1 MRLTPTVEDDE
12 GQQTTLFVLISEVR
26 AVAVVTAMLATMPA
40 LLRAPRGDG
49 HPVMVIPGLLAG
61 DLSTAHLRR
70 HLGTLGYNVHPWRLG
85 RNTGGVSKMVST
97 VQSRIAEIRQA
108 TDRKVS
114 LIGSSLGAGTPDSGP
129 ALTKPDHVRFVT
141 GLCEMRRGRF
151 SNLSEIYRRVAGES
165 DATRLHPDLARDLRV
180 PTTAIYSKSDGIVNW
195 RSSALVHN
203 HQSENVEILL
213 GSHIGLGG
221 QPLRAVGDRGPTF
234 ASRGGI
240 QAI

>member
-1 MRLTPTVEDDE
+1 
-12 GQQTTLFVLISEVR
+12 
-26 AVAVVTAMLATMPA
+26 MLATMPA

-114 LIGSSLGAGTPDSGP
+114 LIGWSLGACTPDWLPSQ
-129 ALTKPDHVRFVT
+129 
-141 GLCEMRRGRF
+141 
-151 SNLSEIYRRVAGES
+151 S
-165 DATRLHPDLARDLRV
+165 
-180 PTTAIYSKSDGIVNW
+180 PTTCVLSP
-195 RSSALVHN
+195 RS
-203 HQSENVEILL
+203 NVL
-213 GSHIGLGG
+213 H
-221 QPLRAVGDRGPTF
+221 LRLPVG
-234 ASRGGI
+234 
-240 QAI
+240 